1 MAERG
6 RPSIKLP
13 EAYRA
18 DRRFEEL
25 RAEGMGINNA
35 EEKMLTEGEWKADRL
50 NCRQAVRKRR
60 ERLLYFG
67 FMATVLL
74 ADLSYLNRRD

>member
-1 MAERG
+1 
-6 RPSIKLP
+6 
-13 EAYRA
+13 
-18 DRRFEEL
+18 
-25 RAEGMGINNA
+25 MGITEA
-35 EEKMLTEGEWKADRL
+35 EDKMLTEEEWRKEAGL